1 MRRTLV
7 YGGGVLALL
16 LGGCATR
23 PAVEQERSQRE
34 DSVDQRMLPLQSRAA
49 GAAAIQAYT
58 LSSTQRF
65 RMPRAVRSDTPA
77 LTPESPRQTLAPT
90 TVCVQV
96 ILTADGA
103 VQRVDPLSDRDECR
117 KGQLP
122 EHADLLQAVRIAV
135 MQWQFVPAAMC
146 TYAPGATPPA
156 DLDDCTGAAHVE
168 PVPVTL
174 PFAFTFEVRQGKASV
189 RSGQVTR

>member
-1 MRRTLV
+1 MRRALV
-7 YGGGVLALL
+7 SGGGVLALL
-16 LGGCATR
+16 LSGCASQ

-34 DSVDQRMLPLQSRAA
+34 DSVDQRMLPVQSAA
-49 GAAAIQAYT
+49 DGTGAIQAYT
-58 LSSTQRF
+58 LSPTQRF
-65 RMPRAVRSDTPA
+65 RMPRAVRSDPPTLP
-77 LTPESPRQTLAPT
+77 PDWSQQTLAPT

-103 VQRVDPLSDRDECR
+103 VQRVDPLSDRDECS

-122 EHADLLQAVRIAV
+122 EHADLLQAVRTAV

-146 TYAPGATPPA
+146 TYTPGATPPA
-156 DLDDCTGAAHVE
+156 DLDDCTGAARVE

-189 RSGQVTR
+189 RSGNVAR

>member
-1 MRRTLV
+1 MRRMLV
-7 YGGGVLALL
+7 YAGGVLALVL
-16 LGGCATR
+16 SGCATR
-23 PAVEQERSQRE
+23 PVMEQERSRRE
-34 DSVDQRMLPLQSRAA
+34 GSVDQRMLPLQPGAG

-65 RMPRAVRSDTPA
+65 RMPRAVRSDAPA
-77 LTPESPRQTLAPT
+77 LPPESPRQTLAPT

-103 VQRVDPLSDRDECR
+103 VQRVDPLSDRDEC
-117 KGQLP
+117 GAGLLP
-122 EHADLLQAVRIAV
+122 EHADLLQAVRAAV

-146 TYAPGATPPA
+146 TYAPGAIPPA
-156 DLDDCTGAAHVE
+156 NLDDCTGAAHVE

-189 RSGQVTR
+189 RSDQAAR

>member
-1 MRRTLV
+1 MQR
-7 YGGGVLALL
+7 ASL
-16 LGGCATR
+16 LGSLLVALNLSGCVTQ
-23 PAVEQERSQRE
+23 PVVEQEHSQRE
-34 DSVDQRMLPLQSRAA
+34 DSVDQRMLPLQSGAGGTAA
-49 GAAAIQAYT
+49 RQAYT

-65 RMPRAVRSDTPA
+65 RMPRALRSDTPV
-77 LTPESPRQTLAPT
+77 LPSDSPRQTLAPT

-103 VQRVDPLSDRDECR
+103 VQRVDPLSDRDECSAGR
-117 KGQLP
+117 LP
-122 EHADLLQAVRIAV
+122 EYADLLQAVSTAV

-156 DLDDCTGAAHVE
+156 GLADCTGAEGVQ

-189 RSGQVTR
+189 HAGKVAR